1 MLLNKYNLI
10 NNKEIYTLILLIL
23 FSISIRI
30 PFVAVYGDGG
40 LQNEWNALVLNLVEY
55 KQLGW
60 INCQFA
66 YYTTKVC
73 FEEGVLLPNLW
84 MPPLYAYYLYFF
96 KFLNLSEQNYIL
108 LILSSQIFIGAISVA
123 VFYKINKIFFSNKL
137 SLYSSLLFSIFPLYI
152 YASVQISSISLQV
165 FLTVLFFYFFF
176 QLVEKRNSLS
186 IVFFSFTAGLLIL
199 LRGEFYAI
207 LILTIFYLFFIKIN
221 IKKILLIVLITS
233 ITISPYLI
241 RNVLIFEKITMMKSF
256 GYNIWKGNHPYA
268 MKNSIV
274 AGSEIVHEDFQKQ
287 LDEVPRDKFLR
298 FNFEKLYLDKAVK
311 NIKEEPKEHLIFF
324 LKKAVSFLLIDF
336 KSLDPN
342 YYNPIHY
349 FPVLLLGVTSLIGIS
364 LSDKKSYKLN
374 YLILILF
381 AYVFIFSTVSILPR
395 YKLIILPIQIILT
408 SSFIQYVI
416 NKLKRQK
423 KT

>member
-1 MLLNKYNLI
+1 MFLNKYNLI

-30 PFVAVYGDGG
+30 PFVALYGDGG
-40 LQNEWNALVLNLVEY
+40 LQNEWNALIFNLVEY

-60 INCQFA
+60 VNCQFA

-123 VFYKINKIFFSNKL
+123 AFYKINKIFFSNKL

-176 QLVEKRNSLS
+176 QLVEKRNLLS

-221 IKKILLIVLITS
+221 IKKILLVVLITS

-241 RNVLIFEKITMMKSF
+241 RNVLIFEEITMMKSF
-256 GYNIWKGNHPYA
+256 GYNLWKGNHPYA
-268 MKNSIV
+268 MKNSLA
-274 AGSEIVHEDFQKQ
+274 AGSEIVDEDFQKQ

-311 NIKEEPKEHLIFF
+311 NIKEAINHI
-324 LKKAVSFLLIDF
+324 LKYGTMHTDSI
-336 KSLDPN
+336 
-342 YYNPIHY
+342 
-349 FPVLLLGVTSLIGIS
+349 VT
-364 LSDKKSYKLN
+364 
-374 YLILILF
+374 
-381 AYVFIFSTVSILPR
+381 
-395 YKLIILPIQIILT
+395 
-408 SSFIQYVI
+408 
-416 NKLKRQK
+416 NKLKTAEIFLNGVNSSIAMHNVSTQFADGGEFGFGGEVGISTNKLPPRGPVGINQLTSYK
-423 KT
+423 YVVTGNGIIRP